1 MLIFWRQKKSP
12 AAFAWEFSMWMWEF
26 LRPFPASPIFYLVLF
41 YMSWLRKKLHK
52 TSKKKKKRT
61 LYSFSTQQDGLDLLN
76 LSFEVSL
83 KSGQKVLHEKS
94 TLYKSNC
101 RIAELLDFHWKNGTR
116 FLFICLPSVPCRF
129 IPWFEILGQILMRY
143 GINNPVFFC

>member
-1 MLIFWRQKKSP
+1 MLIFWRQKKLCCLSLRVFHVNVGISSP
-12 AAFAWEFSMWMWEF
+12 VSGFLHFLLSAFLYELAKKKSCTK
-26 LRPFPASPIFYLVLF
+26 P
-41 YMSWLRKKLHK
+41 LRKE
-52 TSKKKKKRT
+52 KRT

-101 RIAELLDFHWKNGTR
+101 RIAELLDFHWKNGTW

-129 IPWFEILGQILMRY
+129 IPWFEILGQILMR
-143 GINNPVFFC
+143 

>member
-1 MLIFWRQKKSP
+1 
-12 AAFAWEFSMWMWEF
+12 MWEF

-101 RIAELLDFHWKNGTR
+101 RIAELLDFH
-116 FLFICLPSVPCRF
+116 
-129 IPWFEILGQILMRY
+129 
-143 GINNPVFFC
+143 